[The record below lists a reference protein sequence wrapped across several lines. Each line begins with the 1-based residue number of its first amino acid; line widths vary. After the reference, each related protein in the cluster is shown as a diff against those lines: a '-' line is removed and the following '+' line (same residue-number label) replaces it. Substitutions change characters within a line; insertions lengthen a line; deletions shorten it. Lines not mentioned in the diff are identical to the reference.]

1 MSAPSLKADGIDADV
16 DAFIDAELRE
26 LQKYNAK
33 RKPNHSYAFHTH
45 SVRVAGDMRRLA
57 RKMGY
62 SEAHA
67 DILYRLTL
75 VHDIGKRTF
84 KNIEIWDI
92 EGKPSEEQ
100 KALRREH
107 TTKGVELV
115 DGKFGAHDQRPVLQ
129 MMRDLMQN
137 HHTPVNA
144 IDPETK
150 QSAHL
155 SEIVR
160 MLSICDAFDGYSTV
174 RPHFGD
180 RDVTIESVLKRLS
193 DEKRDEYDQTIVKI
207 FAEMKMSQPLP
218 AHKKRNTAQIHA
230 KI

>member
-1 MSAPSLKADGIDADV
+1 MSAPSLNAHVIDADIET
-16 DAFIDAELRE
+16 FIDAELKE
-26 LQKYNAK
+26 LQKYDAK
-33 RKPNHSYAFHTH
+33 RPPNHPYAFHTH
-45 SVRVAGDMRRLA
+45 SVRVARDMRSLA

-62 SEAHA
+62 NEAHA

-92 EGKPSEEQ
+92 EGKPSDEQ
-100 KALRREH
+100 KAQRREH

-115 DGKFGAHDQRPVLQ
+115 DGRFGAHDQRPVLM

-137 HHTPVNA
+137 HHVPVNA

-150 QSAHL
+150 KPYVL
-155 SEIVR
+155 SQIVR
-160 MLSICDAFDGYSTV
+160 MLAICDAFDGYSTA
-174 RPHFGD
+174 RPHFGE
-180 RDVTIESVLKRLS
+180 RDITTESVLKRLAE
-193 DEKRDEYDQTIVKI
+193 EKHDEYDQALVRI
-207 FAEMKMSQPLP
+207 FAEMKMAQPLP
-218 AHKKRNTAQIHA
+218 AHKKRNTSQIHA